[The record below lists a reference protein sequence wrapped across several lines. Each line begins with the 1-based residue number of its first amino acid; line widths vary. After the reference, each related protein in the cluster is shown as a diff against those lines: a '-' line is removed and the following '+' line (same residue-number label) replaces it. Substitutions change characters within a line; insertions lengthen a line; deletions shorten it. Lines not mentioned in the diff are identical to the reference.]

1 MENIRLQKVA
11 RLLQK
16 DMGDIF
22 RLESRDRYQGTMIT
36 VTRVR
41 VSPDLSIAKI
51 YVSLFTLGNS
61 KPELILEQL
70 KQDSRYL
77 RGKLGDRIR
86 HQLRVVPELI
96 FYIDDTLDYVEN
108 IENLLKK

>member
-1 MENIRLQKVA
+1 MESTRLQKVA

-22 RLESRDRYQGTMIT
+22 RTESRERYQGTMIT

-41 VSPDLSIAKI
+41 VSQDLSVAKI

-61 KPELILEQL
+61 KPEMILNMI

-77 RGKLGDRIR
+77 RGKLGERIR

-96 FYIDDTLDYVEN
+96 FYVDDTLDYVEN